1 MALIDQ
7 RAAAASQAGSTLVPE
22 EGVQVAGA
30 GPTAARLGQTIME
43 NVTGK
48 GGKAMGA
55 ARRRAAE
62 AEAARKM
69 RDALDAARTTK
80 FPNTADAPEEAAPTE
95 AVPTEAAPEV
105 TPAIGEEVPPVVNET
120 AMPQVADP
128 EIPASLTENDPYDRY
143 RIDVKPKG
151 LLGKVRIRPTDEDVQ
166 ASLRAPAQR
175 QEDME
180 SPVALNETLADFNEN
195 RLPDENDVIARIG
208 HNSKAFEGQIN
219 EAKRGEI
226 ELAATRQMADL
237 IGGSPEKVR
246 AVAESLLSREAG
258 QVAQV
263 KGMGL
268 AETMLAQ
275 RELMIA
281 EMRKLDGLAAKV
293 YDEDSGL
300 EIGGP
305 NEMLQFRAQL
315 ELVANLQMQF
325 KGAQTEIAR
334 ALSAF
339 RIPVRG
345 VGDTMDPGEA
355 AAMHNRDLSVLLDD
369 FGGVDNIAKA
379 AKRYQQLGTADKRAA
394 FARGVSLRKRIT
406 DAAFEVWQHALLTNP
421 VTHTKNL
428 VGNVVTTLIL
438 PNAELAIAAG
448 IGRVR
453 KGFGAD
459 DLDVVQL
466 EEVQAQLFA
475 QIMTMHEATSLAW
488 QAFKTGTP
496 KGVPGSKVDQVRQST
511 FGGVEPAQNFKE
523 SLQRGAFSSSAFP
536 EAQSPLWANTI
547 DVFGNLL
554 TQGRWAFR
562 SLESGDTFF
571 KVMSMRGEIY
581 KEALLSARARGLD
594 GDELADYI
602 AEFITTPPAR
612 SMTRA
617 EATAKYNTLQTDLDQ
632 VGRSF
637 QTISRVPILRYM
649 FPFIKTPY
657 NGTKYSFIDRSIL
670 GQFWGSTNAMIR
682 AGGKQR
688 DEAYARITLGTS
700 LGILGVMAAHSG
712 LMSGGGP
719 VDRGKKQNLRLAG
732 WNPYHA
738 KIGGG
743 ESINYNI
750 EPLGSIVGLYVDA
763 YELLASKDDWEKA
776 ELDDIAGA
784 VVGATLY
791 NVSNKSFLQ
800 QFANLGRTMADPD
813 RYSGKVVETFLKS
826 MVPRSVAGVE
836 RQIDP
841 VIREAKGVI
850 DNFKAQIPGL
860 SDTLKPMVSVF
871 GDDVYPGIKHGENS
885 YNLALGPDWASPFF
899 IAKDKS
905 TPLTKELL
913 RLGGVKFTK
922 QGDELSIPAMDGDG
936 KLLPPDPITLPD
948 DMRYELQRAAGKKGK
963 AALEAFIAT
972 EEYRQLAKMSEGPS
986 KGAKE
991 LRERLGEHLRSVYN
1005 AAKEAAVGEFVADPV
1020 YGEVITHMNSILSER
1035 RQKVIEGLEE

>member
-1 MALIDQ
+1 MALIDD
-7 RAAAASQAGSTLVPE
+7 RAAAASQAGGTLVP
-22 EGVQVAGA
+22 GVQVASAAGKGA
-30 GPTAARLGQTIME
+30 SRLGQNIME
-43 NVTGK
+43 IVTGK
-48 GGKAMGA
+48 GGKTMGA
-55 ARRRAAE
+55 ARDRAAQ
-62 AEAARKM
+62 M
-69 RDALDAARTTK
+69 REALDTAETTTTPTTAAPT
-80 FPNTADAPEEAAPTE
+80 EAAPTE
-95 AVPTEAAPEV
+95 TAPEV
-105 TPAIGEEVPPVVNET
+105 TPAISEEVPPVVDET
-120 AMPQVADP
+120 AMPRVADP
-128 EIPASLTENDPYDRY
+128 EIPPSLTENDPYDRY
-143 RIDVKPKG
+143 RIDVQPKG

-166 ASLRAPAQR
+166 ASLRAPGQR

-237 IGGSPEKVR
+237 IGSSPEKVR
-246 AVAESLLSREAG
+246 SVAESLLSREAG

-293 YDEDSGL
+293 YDQDSKL

-355 AAMHNRDLSVLLDD
+355 AAMHNRDLSMLLDD

-379 AKRYQQLGTADKRAA
+379 ARRYQQLGTADKRAA
-394 FARGVSLRKRIT
+394 FARGVSLRKRIF
-406 DAAFEVWQHALLTNP
+406 DAVFEVWQHTLLTNP
-421 VTHTKNL
+421 ITHTRNI
-428 VGNVVTTLIL
+428 VGNVYTTLIA
-438 PNAELAIAAG
+438 PNSELAIAAG

-453 KGFGAD
+453 KGLGAD

-475 QIMTMHEATSLAW
+475 QIMTMQEASGLAW
-488 QAFKTGTP
+488 QAFKTGQP
-496 KGVPGSKVDQVRQST
+496 KGVSGSKVDKVRQGT
-511 FGGVEPAQNFKE
+511 MGPKPAETFKE
-523 SLQRGAFSSSAFP
+523 SLQRGAFSSSNFP
-536 EAQSPLWANTI
+536 EAQSNFWANTI
-547 DVFGNLL
+547 DVFGNIF

-562 SLESGDTFF
+562 NLEAGDTFF

-594 GDELADYI
+594 GDEAIDYI

-657 NGTKYSFIDRSIL
+657 NGSKYSFIDRTAL
-670 GQFWGSTNAMIR
+670 GAVWGSTNAMIR

-688 DEAYARITLGTS
+688 DEAYARITLGTTIGS
-700 LGILGVMAAHSG
+700 LAVLAAHQG
-712 LMSGGGP
+712 LISGGGP

-732 WNPYHA
+732 WEPYHF
-738 KIGGG
+738 KTGGG
-743 ESINYNI
+743 ESMNYNI
-750 EPLGSIVGLYVDA
+750 EPLGSIIGLYVDG
-763 YELLASKDDWEKA
+763 YELLAAKEDWDDT

-826 MVPRSVAGVE
+826 LVPRSVAGVE

-841 VIREAKGVI
+841 VIREAQGVLEA
-850 DNFKAQIPGL
+850 FKAQIPGL
-860 SDTLKPMVSVF
+860 SADLQPMVSVF

-885 YNLALGPDWASPFF
+885 YNLALGPDWVSPFF
-899 IAKDKS
+899 IAKDRS
-905 TPLTKELL
+905 TPLTTELL

-922 QGDELSIPAMDGDG
+922 QGDELSIPAMDDDG
-936 KLLPPDPITLPD
+936 KLLPPEPITLPD
-948 DMRYELQRAAGKKGK
+948 EMRYELQKLVGKKGK
-963 AALEAFIAT
+963 AALE
-972 EEYRQLAKMSEGPS
+972 EYIKHDEYKQLAKMSEGPG
-986 KGAKE
+986 KGAKA
-991 LRERLGEHLRSVYN
+991 LRESLGEHLRSVYN
-1005 AAKEAAVGEFVADPV
+1005 AAKDLAVGEFIADPV
-1020 YGEVITHMNSILSER
+1020 YGEVITHMHSVLTER
-1035 RQKVIEGLEE
+1035 RREVIEGLQE